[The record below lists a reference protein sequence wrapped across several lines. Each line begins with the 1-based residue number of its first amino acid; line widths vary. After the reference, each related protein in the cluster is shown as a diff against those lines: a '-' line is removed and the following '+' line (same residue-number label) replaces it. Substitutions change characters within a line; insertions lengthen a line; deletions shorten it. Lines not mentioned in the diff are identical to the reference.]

1 MIVGIG
7 TDIVEVKRIERLLS
21 KQERFKE
28 RIFTR
33 GEIEYC
39 EPKKYN
45 VQNYAA
51 RFAVKEALL
60 KAIGTGWREGV
71 TFKEIEVVNNE
82 KGKPELVLS
91 GTVKKITEEM
101 GVTNMQVSISHIKD
115 LAIAVVILESQSD

>member
-7 TDIVEVKRIERLLS
+7 TDIIEVKRIERLLS

-39 EPKKYN
+39 EPKKNN
-45 VQNYAA
+45 VQNYTA

-71 TFKEIEVVNNE
+71 AFKEIEVKNNE

-101 GVTNMQVSISHIKD
+101 GVTNIQVSISHIKD

>member
-7 TDIVEVKRIERLLS
+7 TDIIEVKRIEKLLAE
-21 KQERFKE
+21 QERFKE

-33 GEIEYC
+33 SEIEYC
-39 EPKKYN
+39 EHKKNN

-71 TFKEIEVVNNE
+71 AFKEIEVKNNE

-91 GTVKKITEEM
+91 GTVKTITEDI
-101 GVTNMQVSISHIKD
+101 GVTNIQVSISHLKD
-115 LAIAVVILESQSD
+115 LAIGVVILESQ

>member
-1 MIVGIG
+1 MIVGMG
-7 TDIVEVKRIERLLS
+7 TDIIEVKRIERLLS
-21 KQERFKE
+21 TQERFKE

-39 EPKKYN
+39 QHKKNN

-71 TFKEIEVVNNE
+71 AFKEIEVKNNE
-82 KGKPELVLS
+82 KGKPELLLS
-91 GTVKKITEEM
+91 GTVKRITEEM
-101 GVTNMQVSISHIKD
+101 GVTNIQVSISHLKD
-115 LAIAVVILESQSD
+115 LAIGVVILESQ

>member
-1 MIVGIG
+1 MIVGMG
-7 TDIVEVKRIERLLS
+7 TDIIEVTRIERLLS

-28 RIFTR
+28 RIFTQ

-39 EPKKYN
+39 DKKKNN

-91 GTVKKITEEM
+91 GTVKGITEKM
-101 GVTNMQVSISHIKD
+101 GVTNIQVSISHLKD
-115 LAIAVVILESQSD
+115 LAIGMVILECQHS

>member
-1 MIVGIG
+1 MIIGVG
-7 TDIVEVKRIERLLS
+7 TDIIEVKRIERLLS

-28 RIFTR
+28 RIFTQ

-39 EPKKYN
+39 DQKKNN

-60 KAIGTGWREGV
+60 KAIGTGWREGI
-71 TFKEIEVVNNE
+71 TFKEIEVTNNE

-91 GTVKKITEEM
+91 GTVKKIMEEM
-101 GVTNMQVSISHIKD
+101 GVTNIQVSISHLKD
-115 LAIAVVILESQSD
+115 LAIGMVILECQHS

>member
-7 TDIVEVKRIERLLS
+7 TDIIEVNRIERLLA

-28 RIFTR
+28 RIFTQ

-39 EPKKYN
+39 EHKKN
-45 VQNYAA
+45 KAQNYAA

-60 KAIGTGWREGV
+60 KAIGTGWRKGV
-71 TFKEIEVVNNE
+71 VFKEIDVVNNE

-91 GTVKKITEEM
+91 GTVKKITKEM
-101 GVTNMQVSISHIKD
+101 GVTNIQVSISHLED
-115 LAIAVVILESQSD
+115 LAIGVVILESQYS

>member
-1 MIVGIG
+1 MIVGMG
-7 TDIVEVKRIERLLS
+7 TDIIEVKRIERLLS
-21 KQERFKE
+21 KQEKFKE

-39 EPKKYN
+39 EHKKNN

-71 TFKEIEVVNNE
+71 AFKEIEVKNNE

-91 GTVKKITEEM
+91 GTTKRITKDM
-101 GVTNMQVSISHIKD
+101 GVTNIQVSISHLKD
-115 LAIAVVILESQSD
+115 LAIGVVILESLPD

>member
-1 MIVGIG
+1 MG
-7 TDIVEVKRIERLLS
+7 TDIIEVKRIERLLS

-39 EPKKYN
+39 EQKKNN

-71 TFKEIEVVNNE
+71 AFKEIEVKNNE

-91 GTVKKITEEM
+91 GTAKTITEEM
-101 GVTNMQVSISHIKD
+101 GVTNIQVSISHLKD
-115 LAIAVVILESQSD
+115 LAIGVVILERQHS

>member
-1 MIVGIG
+1 MG
-7 TDIVEVKRIERLLS
+7 TDIIEVKRIERLLS
-21 KQERFKE
+21 TQERFKE

-39 EPKKYN
+39 QHKKNN

-71 TFKEIEVVNNE
+71 AFKEIEVKNNE
-82 KGKPELVLS
+82 KGKPELLLS
-91 GTVKKITEEM
+91 GTVKRITEEM
-101 GVTNMQVSISHIKD
+101 GVTNIQVSISHLKD
-115 LAIAVVILESQSD
+115 LAIGVVILESQ

>member
-7 TDIVEVKRIERLLS
+7 TDIIEVQRVERLLS

-39 EPKKYN
+39 EHKKNN
-45 VQNYAA
+45 VQNFAA

-71 TFKEIEVVNNE
+71 AFKEIEVVNND

-91 GTVKKITEEM
+91 GAVKRITEER
-101 GVTNMQVSISHIKD
+101 GVTNIQVSIIITADNSIPIKYNIRY
-115 LAIAVVILESQSD
+115 L

>member
-7 TDIVEVKRIERLLS
+7 TDIIEVKRIERLLS
-21 KQERFKE
+21 KQKRFKE

-33 GEIEYC
+33 DEIEYC
-39 EPKKYN
+39 EHKKNN

-71 TFKEIEVVNNE
+71 AFKEIEVKNNE

-101 GVTNMQVSISHIKD
+101 GVTNIQVSISHLKD
-115 LAIAVVILESQSD
+115 LAIGMVILESQYS